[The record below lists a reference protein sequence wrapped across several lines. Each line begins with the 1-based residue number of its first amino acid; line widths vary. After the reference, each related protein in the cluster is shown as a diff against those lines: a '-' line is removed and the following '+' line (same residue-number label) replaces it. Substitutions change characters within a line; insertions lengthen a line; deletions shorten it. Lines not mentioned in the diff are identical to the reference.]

1 LIWYYLPVFSID
13 GRNIILPA
21 EVIFMLSL
29 RQLEVFLAVIET
41 GSTTRA
47 AQAVA
52 LSQSAASN
60 ALAELESRLGVKL
73 FDRVGKRLLLNASGR
88 ALQPR
93 ARALLVQARDAE
105 ALFRNGGGQ
114 LRIGASTTI
123 GNYLLPRL
131 LGESVDEL
139 PCERVEIA
147 NTDEI
152 AERMLRFELDLGLIE
167 GRALHPDLVMT
178 PWRQDEM
185 LIVAVPAFVGR
196 PLAQLPWIMREP
208 GSGTRS
214 VVEQELFG
222 TLAGVQPVLELGSS
236 EAIHNAVR
244 AGLGVSCLSRHVVQQ
259 SLHRGELQVLAPER
273 SIRRQLYL
281 LRHRQRPDTAAVARF
296 LACCPPEA

>member
-1 LIWYYLPVFSID
+1 
-13 GRNIILPA
+13 
-21 EVIFMLSL
+21 MLSL

-47 AQAVA
+47 AEAVA

-60 ALAELESRLGVKL
+60 ALSELESRLGEKL
-73 FDRVGKRLLLNASGR
+73 FDRVGKRLVLNASGR

-93 ARALLVQARDAE
+93 ARTLLVQARDAE
-105 ALFRNGGGQ
+105 ALFRGGGGQ
-114 LRIGASTTI
+114 LKVGASTTI

-131 LGESVDEL
+131 LGAAGADL

-147 NTDEI
+147 NTDDI

-185 LIVAVPAFVGR
+185 VIVAVPGFAGQ
-196 PLAQLPWIMREP
+196 PLETLPWIMREP

-222 TLAGVQPVLELGSS
+222 KLERGRPALEGVQPVLELGSS
-236 EAIHNAVR
+236 EAIHNALR

-259 SLHRGELQVLAPER
+259 SLQSGELQVLAPER

-281 LRHRQRPDTAAVARF
+281 LRHRQRPDTAVVARF

>member
-1 LIWYYLPVFSID
+1 
-13 GRNIILPA
+13 
-21 EVIFMLSL
+21 MLSL
-29 RQLEVFLAVIET
+29 RQLQVFLAVIET

-47 AQAVA
+47 ARAVA

-60 ALAELESRLGVKL
+60 ALSELESRLGEKL
-73 FDRVGKRLLLNASGR
+73 FDRVGKRLVLNASGR
-88 ALQPR
+88 TLQPR
-93 ARALLVQARDAE
+93 ARALLVQAQDAE
-105 ALFRNGGGQ
+105 ALFRGGGGQ
-114 LRIGASTTI
+114 LKVGASTTI

-131 LGESVDEL
+131 LGAAGIDL

-147 NTDEI
+147 NTDDI

-185 LIVAVPAFVGR
+185 VIVAVPGFAGR
-196 PLAQLPWIMREP
+196 PLEQLPWIMREP

-222 TLAGVQPVLELGSS
+222 TLAGGPSALEGVQPVLELGSS
-236 EAIHNAVR
+236 EAIHNALR

-259 SLHRGELQVLAPER
+259 SLQSGELQVLAPER

-296 LACCPPEA
+296 LACCPPEV

>member
-1 LIWYYLPVFSID
+1 
-13 GRNIILPA
+13 
-21 EVIFMLSL
+21 MLSL

-52 LSQSAASN
+52 LSQSATSN
-60 ALAELESRLGVKL
+60 ALSELESRLGEKL
-73 FDRVGKRLLLNASGR
+73 FDRVGKRLVLNASGR

-93 ARALLVQARDAE
+93 ARALLIQARDAE
-105 ALFRNGGGQ
+105 VLFRSGGGQ
-114 LRIGASTTI
+114 LKVGASTTI

-131 LGESVDEL
+131 LGEAGGVL

-147 NTDEI
+147 NTDDI

-167 GRALHPDLVMT
+167 GRALHPDLMMT

-185 LIVAVPAFVGR
+185 VIVAAPGFAGQ
-196 PLAQLPWIMREP
+196 PLAQLPWIMREQ

-222 TLAGVQPVLELGSS
+222 THEGGPQALEGVQPVLELGSS

-259 SLHRGELQVLAPER
+259 SLQSGELQVLAPER
-273 SIRRQLYL
+273 RIRRQLYL

-296 LACCPPEA
+296 LACCPPATGVTN

>member
-1 LIWYYLPVFSID
+1 
-13 GRNIILPA
+13 
-21 EVIFMLSL
+21 MLSL

-47 AQAVA
+47 AEAVA

-60 ALAELESRLGVKL
+60 ALTELESRLGERL
-73 FDRVGKRLLLNASGR
+73 FDRVGKRLVLNASGR

-93 ARALLVQARDAE
+93 ALLLLTQARDAE
-105 ALFRNGGGQ
+105 TLFRHGGGQ
-114 LRIGASTTI
+114 LKVGASTTI

-131 LGESVDEL
+131 LGAADGVL
-139 PCERVEIA
+139 PCERIDIA

-152 AERMLRFELDLGLIE
+152 AERMLRFELDLGLVE
-167 GRALHPDLVMT
+167 GRTLHPDLLME

-185 LIVAVPAFVGR
+185 VIVAAPPYEGAV
-196 PLAQLPWIMREP
+196 LAALPWIMREA
-208 GSGTRS
+208 GSGTRR
-214 VVEQELFG
+214 VVEQDVLSD
-222 TLAGVQPVLELGSS
+222 LPVIRPVLELGSS

-244 AGLGVSCLSRHVVQQ
+244 AGLGVSCLSRHVVEQ
-259 SLHRGELQVLAPER
+259 SLQSGELVVLAPER

-296 LACCPPEA
+296 LALCAPEN

>member
-1 LIWYYLPVFSID
+1 
-13 GRNIILPA
+13 
-21 EVIFMLSL
+21 MLSL
-29 RQLEVFLAVIET
+29 RQLQVFLAVIET
-41 GSTTRA
+41 GSTIRA
-47 AQAVA
+47 AEAVS

-60 ALAELESRLGVKL
+60 ALSELESRLGERL
-73 FDRVGKRLLLNASGR
+73 FDRVGKRLVLNASGR

-105 ALFRNGGGQ
+105 ALFRDGGNQ
-114 LRIGASTTI
+114 LKVGASTTI

-131 LGESVDEL
+131 LGEARGEL

-147 NTDEI
+147 NTDDI

-185 LIVAVPAFVGR
+185 VIVAAPSFKGQS
-196 PLAQLPWIMREP
+196 LAHLPWIMREP

-222 TLAGVQPVLELGSS
+222 TLEGVQPILELGSS

-259 SLHRGELQVLAPER
+259 SLQSGELQVLAPEH

-296 LACCPPEA
+296 LACCPPES

>member
-1 LIWYYLPVFSID
+1 
-13 GRNIILPA
+13 
-21 EVIFMLSL
+21 MLSL

-47 AQAVA
+47 AEAVA

-60 ALAELESRLGVKL
+60 ALSELESRLGQKL
-73 FDRVGKRLLLNASGR
+73 FDRVGKRLVLNASGR

-93 ARALLVQARDAE
+93 ARAILVQARDAE
-105 ALFRNGGGQ
+105 ALFTTGSSQ
-114 LRIGASTTI
+114 LKVGASTTI

-131 LGESVDEL
+131 LGASGHTL

-178 PWRQDEM
+178 TWRQDEM
-185 LIVAVPAFVGR
+185 VIVAAAGYENSR
-196 PLAQLPWIMREP
+196 LEGLPWIMRER

-214 VVEQELFG
+214 VVEQELFEALG
-222 TLAGVQPVLELGSS
+222 ALQPVLELGSS

-244 AGLGVSCLSRHVVQQ
+244 AGVGVSCLSRHVVQQ
-259 SLHRGELQVLAPER
+259 SLQSGELQVLAPEL

-281 LRHRQRPDTAAVARF
+281 LRHRQRPDNAAAARF
-296 LACCPPEA
+296 LECCPADT

>member
-1 LIWYYLPVFSID
+1 
-13 GRNIILPA
+13 
-21 EVIFMLSL
+21 MLSL

-47 AQAVA
+47 AEAVA

-60 ALAELESRLGVKL
+60 ALSELESRLGQKL
-73 FDRVGKRLLLNASGR
+73 FDRVGKRLVLNASGR

-105 ALFRNGGGQ
+105 ALFTTGSSQ
-114 LRIGASTTI
+114 LKVGASTTI

-131 LGESVDEL
+131 LGASGHTL

-178 PWRQDEM
+178 PWRQDQM
-185 LIVAVPAFVGR
+185 VIVAASGYENSR
-196 PLAQLPWIMREP
+196 LEELPWIMRER

-214 VVEQELFG
+214 VVEQELFEALG
-222 TLAGVQPVLELGSS
+222 ALQPVLELGSS

-244 AGLGVSCLSRHVVQQ
+244 AGVGVSCLSRHVVQQ
-259 SLHRGELQVLAPER
+259 SLQSGELQVLAPEL

-296 LACCPPEA
+296 LECCPAEPDC

>member
-1 LIWYYLPVFSID
+1 
-13 GRNIILPA
+13 
-21 EVIFMLSL
+21 MLSL

-47 AQAVA
+47 ADAVA

-60 ALAELESRLGVKL
+60 ALSELESRLGQKL
-73 FDRVGKRLLLNASGR
+73 FDRVGKRLVLNASGR

-105 ALFRNGGGQ
+105 ALFTTGSSQ
-114 LRIGASTTI
+114 LKVGASTTI

-131 LGESVDEL
+131 LGASGHTL

-178 PWRQDEM
+178 PWRQDQM
-185 LIVAVPAFVGR
+185 VIVAASGFESR
-196 PLAQLPWIMREP
+196 RLEELPWIMRER

-214 VVEQELFG
+214 VVEQELFEALG
-222 TLAGVQPVLELGSS
+222 ALQPVLELGSS

-244 AGLGVSCLSRHVVQQ
+244 AGVGVSCLSRHVVQQ
-259 SLHRGELQVLAPER
+259 SLQSGELQVLAPEL

-296 LACCPPEA
+296 LECCLAERDC

>member
-1 LIWYYLPVFSID
+1 
-13 GRNIILPA
+13 
-21 EVIFMLSL
+21 MLSL

-47 AQAVA
+47 ADAVA

-60 ALAELESRLGVKL
+60 ALSELESRLGEKL
-73 FDRVGKRLLLNASGR
+73 FDRVGKRLVLNASGR
-88 ALQPR
+88 AFQPR

-105 ALFRNGGGQ
+105 MLFRTGGGT
-114 LRIGASTTI
+114 LKVGASTTI

-131 LGESVDEL
+131 LGNSGSHL

-147 NTDEI
+147 NTDDI

-185 LIVAVPAFVGR
+185 VIVAVPAFAHS
-196 PLAQLPWIMREP
+196 PLEQLPWIMREP

-222 TLAGVQPVLELGSS
+222 ALDKIQPVLELGSS
-236 EAIHNAVR
+236 EAIHNALR

-259 SLHRGELQVLAPER
+259 SLQTGELQVLAPEL

-296 LACCPPEA
+296 LECCPAEAC

>member
-1 LIWYYLPVFSID
+1 
-13 GRNIILPA
+13 
-21 EVIFMLSL
+21 MLSL

-47 AQAVA
+47 AEAVA

-60 ALAELESRLGVKL
+60 ALSELESRLGQKL
-73 FDRVGKRLLLNASGR
+73 FDRVGKRLVLNASGR

-105 ALFRNGGGQ
+105 ALFTTGSSQ
-114 LRIGASTTI
+114 LKVGASTTI

-131 LGESVDEL
+131 LGASGQTL

-178 PWRQDEM
+178 PWRQDQM
-185 LIVAVPAFVGR
+185 VIVAAAGFESR
-196 PLAQLPWIMREP
+196 WLEELPWIMRER

-214 VVEQELFG
+214 VVEQELFEALG
-222 TLAGVQPVLELGSS
+222 ALQPVLELGSS

-244 AGLGVSCLSRHVVQQ
+244 AGVGVSCLSRHVVQQ
-259 SLHRGELQVLAPER
+259 SLQSGELQVLAPEL

-296 LACCPPEA
+296 LECCPADT

>member
-1 LIWYYLPVFSID
+1 
-13 GRNIILPA
+13 
-21 EVIFMLSL
+21 MLSL

-41 GSTTRA
+41 GSTIRA
-47 AQAVA
+47 AEAVA

-60 ALAELESRLGVKL
+60 ALSELESRLGEKL
-73 FDRVGKRLLLNASGR
+73 FDRVGKRLILNASGR

-105 ALFRNGGGQ
+105 MLFRQGGA
-114 LRIGASTTI
+114 LRLGASTTI

-131 LGESVDEL
+131 LGAAGTDL

-147 NTDEI
+147 NTDDI

-167 GRALHPDLVMT
+167 GRALHPDLLMT

-185 LIVAVPAFVGR
+185 VIVAVPGFADQT
-196 PLAQLPWIMREP
+196 LECLPWIMREP

-214 VVEQELFG
+214 VVEQQLLSGLE
-222 TLAGVQPVLELGSS
+222 GVAPILELGSS

-259 SLHRGELQVLAPER
+259 SLQSGELQVLAPER

>member
-1 LIWYYLPVFSID
+1 
-13 GRNIILPA
+13 
-21 EVIFMLSL
+21 MLSL

-47 AQAVA
+47 ADAVA

-60 ALAELESRLGVKL
+60 ALSELESRLGQKL
-73 FDRVGKRLLLNASGR
+73 FDRVGKRLVLNASGR

-105 ALFRNGGGQ
+105 ALFTTESSQ
-114 LRIGASTTI
+114 LKVGASTTI

-131 LGESVDEL
+131 LGASGHTL

-185 LIVAVPAFVGR
+185 VIVAATGFEFCRLEG
-196 PLAQLPWIMREP
+196 LPWIMRER

-214 VVEQELFG
+214 VVEQELFEALG
-222 TLAGVQPVLELGSS
+222 ALQPVLELGSS

-244 AGLGVSCLSRHVVQQ
+244 AGVGVSCLSRHVVQQ
-259 SLHRGELQVLAPER
+259 SLQSGELKVLAPDL

-281 LRHRQRPDTAAVARF
+281 LRHRQRPDTAAVGRF
-296 LACCPPEA
+296 LACCPAEPEC

>member
-1 LIWYYLPVFSID
+1 
-13 GRNIILPA
+13 
-21 EVIFMLSL
+21 MLSL

-47 AQAVA
+47 AKAVA

-60 ALAELESRLGVKL
+60 ALSELESRLGEKL
-73 FDRVGKRLLLNASGR
+73 FDRIGKRLVLNASGR

-105 ALFRNGGGQ
+105 VLFRNGGGQ
-114 LRIGASTTI
+114 LKVGASTTI

-131 LGESVDEL
+131 LGEAGADL

-147 NTDEI
+147 NTDDI
-152 AERMLRFELDLGLIE
+152 AERMLRFELDLGLVE
-167 GRALHPDLVMT
+167 GRTPHPELVLLPWRRDELVIVSVPDLAGHSL
-178 PWRQDEM
+178 EH
-185 LIVAVPAFVGR
+185 
-196 PLAQLPWIMREP
+196 LPWIMREP

-214 VVEQELFG
+214 VVEQELSRV
-222 TLAGVQPVLELGSS
+222 LAGGQPVLELGSS

-244 AGLGVSCLSRHVVQQ
+244 AGVGVSCLSRLVVQQ
-259 SLHRGELQVLAPER
+259 SLQNGELVILAPEL

-296 LACCPPEA
+296 LACCPPEN

>member
-1 LIWYYLPVFSID
+1 
-13 GRNIILPA
+13 
-21 EVIFMLSL
+21 MLSL

-47 AQAVA
+47 AEAVA

-60 ALAELESRLGVKL
+60 ALSELESRLGQKL
-73 FDRVGKRLLLNASGR
+73 FDRVGKRLVLNASGR

-105 ALFRNGGGQ
+105 ALFTTGSSQ
-114 LRIGASTTI
+114 LKVGASTTI

-131 LGESVDEL
+131 LGASGHAL

-167 GRALHPDLVMT
+167 GRALHPDLFMT
-178 PWRQDEM
+178 PWRQDQM
-185 LIVAVPAFVGR
+185 VIVAADGFAANR
-196 PLAQLPWIMREP
+196 LEELPWIMRER

-214 VVEQELFG
+214 VVEQELFEELG
-222 TLAGVQPVLELGSS
+222 ALQPVLELGSS

-244 AGLGVSCLSRHVVQQ
+244 AGVGVSCLSRHVVQQ
-259 SLHRGELQVLAPER
+259 SLQSGELQVLAPEL

-296 LACCPPEA
+296 LECCPADT

>member
-1 LIWYYLPVFSID
+1 
-13 GRNIILPA
+13 
-21 EVIFMLSL
+21 MLSL
-29 RQLEVFLAVIET
+29 RQLEVFLAVIEA

-47 AQAVA
+47 AEAVA

-60 ALAELESRLGVKL
+60 ALSELESRLGEKL
-73 FDRVGKRLLLNASGR
+73 FDRVGKRLVLNASGR

-105 ALFRNGGGQ
+105 TLFRNGGGG
-114 LRIGASTTI
+114 LKVGASTTI

-131 LGESVDEL
+131 LGNTGGSM

-185 LIVAVPAFVGR
+185 VIVAVPTFANL
-196 PLAQLPWIMREP
+196 PLEHLPWIMREP

-222 TLAGVQPVLELGSS
+222 ALNTIQPVLELGSS
-236 EAIHNAVR
+236 EAIHNALR
-244 AGLGVSCLSRHVVQQ
+244 AGVGVSCLSRHVVQQ
-259 SLHRGELQVLAPER
+259 SLQTGELQVLAPEL

-296 LACCPPEA
+296 LECCPAEIF

>member
-1 LIWYYLPVFSID
+1 
-13 GRNIILPA
+13 
-21 EVIFMLSL
+21 
-29 RQLEVFLAVIET
+29 LAVIET

-47 AQAVA
+47 AEAVA
-52 LSQSAASN
+52 LSQSATSN
-60 ALAELESRLGVKL
+60 ALAELESRLGEKL
-73 FDRVGKRLLLNASGR
+73 FDRVGKRLVLNASGR

-93 ARALLVQARDAE
+93 ARALLAQARDAE
-105 ALFRNGGGQ
+105 ALFHNGGGQ

-131 LGESVDEL
+131 LGEADGEL

-167 GRALHPDLVMT
+167 GR
-178 PWRQDEM
+178 M